1 MEISKLDQPVY
12 KILKKASS
20 IAKKYFENFKSLN
33 VQNKKDFSPVSE
45 ADLKINDFL
54 ISKVSKLTPEIK
66 ILSEENESQPVS
78 FHEKYFWLIDP
89 LDGTKEFIKGSKNFS
104 INLALVFEEKPI
116 FGAIAKP
123 YEEEI
128 VIGSVDNSARLF
140 KNDISHNLHP
150 KSIKEKCIVSASAS
164 HSSKEEEKF
173 FINLKKE
180 FKKVDILKKGSSL
193 KFCDL
198 GSGISNIYPRFGP
211 VYQWDLAA
219 GQAILES
226 LEGAIIFKNSEES
239 IYKFDPSRKINGFI
253 AVSSKEDEEKIKK
266 LSFF

>member
-1 MEISKLDQPVY
+1 MNTLDLDSDLLNILTSASKLA
-12 KILKKASS
+12 LN
-20 IAKKYFENFKSLN
+20 YFGSYKSL
-33 VQNKKDFSPVSE
+33 KSKRKEDLSPVSE
-45 ADLKINDFL
+45 ADVAINEFLEEQLKKI
-54 ISKVSKLTPEIK
+54 TPEIP
-66 ILSEENESQPVS
+66 ILSEEGSKKTSKRNNDS
-78 FHEKYFWLIDP
+78 FWLIDP
-89 LDGTKEFIKGSKNFS
+89 LDGTKEFINGSKNFS

-128 VIGSVDNSARLF
+128 VIGSVDNSAKLF
-140 KNDISHNLHP
+140 KNDISYNLHP

-173 FINLKKE
+173 FIKLKKE
-180 FKKVDILKKGSSL
+180 FKKIDILRKGSSL

-226 LEGAIIFKNSEES
+226 LEGSIIFKNSEES
-239 IYKFDPSRKINGFI
+239 VYKFDPSRKINGFI
-253 AVSSKEDEEKIKK
+253 AVSSKKDEEIIKK